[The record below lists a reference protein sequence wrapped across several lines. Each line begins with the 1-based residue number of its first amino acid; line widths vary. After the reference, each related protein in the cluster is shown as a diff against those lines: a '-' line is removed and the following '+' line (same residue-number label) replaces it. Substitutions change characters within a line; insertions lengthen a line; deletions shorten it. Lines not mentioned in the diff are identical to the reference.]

1 MPSPQ
6 LILCDEVTSSLD
18 TVVAASIIDLLRR
31 LRAES
36 GLTFLFITHDVS
48 MVAAF
53 ADEVA
58 VMYRGEIVERGACD
72 AVLNRPQH
80 AYTKVLVSSVPQLRI
95 GWLEEA
101 IARRDDV
108 LKAARDVALVD

>member
-1 MPSPQ
+1 
-6 LILCDEVTSSLD
+6 
-18 TVVAASIIDLLRR
+18 
-31 LRAES
+31 
-36 GLTFLFITHDVS
+36 
-48 MVAAF
+48 
-53 ADEVA
+53 
-58 VMYRGEIVERGACD
+58 MYRGEIVERGASD

-101 IARRDDV
+101 IAHRDDV